1 MAREAAEVQ
10 PGEPEEGPGVVEQ
23 LRQAIRQSGQALNQ
37 LSQRC
42 GVGRDR
48 LSRFLRGERGLTLEA
63 AEKVCRVLRL
73 ELSPLVPPFTPAADQ
88 SEAGPGERPSG
99 QKTARRKKG

>member
-1 MAREAAEVQ
+1 
-10 PGEPEEGPGVVEQ
+10 VVEQ
-23 LRQAIRQSGQALNQ
+23 LRQAIRGSGQTLNQ

-48 LSRFLRGERGLTLEA
+48 LSRFLRGERDLTLEA

-73 ELSPLVPPFTPAADQ
+73 ELSPCTRASDQPAEKV
-88 SEAGPGERPSG
+88 EAGRVEPLSR
-99 QKTARRKKG
+99 QKRRKGKE